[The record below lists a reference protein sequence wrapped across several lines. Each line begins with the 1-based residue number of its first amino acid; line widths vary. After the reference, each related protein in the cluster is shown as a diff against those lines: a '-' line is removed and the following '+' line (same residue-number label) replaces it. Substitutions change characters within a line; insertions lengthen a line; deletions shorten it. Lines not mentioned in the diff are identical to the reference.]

1 MKSKSIIP
9 GNIVLGGPLYCDG
22 EFIGIVTEFYKP
34 INEDHYKICKTNLNK
49 WLVIDKKNI
58 YISNNVEEIFTSTQ
72 EDYDLWAGN
81 EGLIGAGDINDGEN
95 VYFRIGEKD
104 VKYRINIE
112 LISYEIYKNDNIGG
126 KDELKYCMYKLND
139 NYFLPIYFNNMDKVY
154 CLYLNE
160 ISLNNLSLF

>member
-1 MKSKSIIP
+1 MKNKSIIP
-9 GNIVLGGPLYCDG
+9 GNIVLGGPLFYNG
-22 EFIGIVTEFYKP
+22 EFIGIITDFYKP
-34 INEDHYKICKTNLNK
+34 IDGIYHKICKTNMNK
-49 WLVIDKKNI
+49 WIVIDKKFI

-95 VYFRIGEKD
+95 IYFRIGEKD